1 MSYEKRENPQNF
13 EMRFLPGFLSVTA
26 SLKKGCKIG
35 PSGVFCIKAWFDSK
49 NFFKIAKIWTEV
61 SWKMPKK
68 N

>member
-35 PSGVFCIKAWFDSK
+35 PSGVFCIKA
-49 NFFKIAKIWTEV
+49 
-61 SWKMPKK
+61 
-68 N
+68 